1 MGLGRNDNYQSANEG
16 PMRDN
21 INVIKDVQGDSL
33 TCLKIEKRQHFG
45 DSANPA
51 KVINPVTGNS
61 AGDCVYKKP
70 RALPA
75 STAQP
80 PRCRCQVEG
89 CNVVLANAKEYHK
102 RHKVC
107 EMHSKALKVI
117 VLGTEQ
123 RFCQQCSR

>member
-1 MGLGRNDNYQSANEG
+1 
-16 PMRDN
+16 MRDN

-33 TCLKIEKRQHFG
+33 TCLKLEKRQHFG

-51 KVINPVTGNS
+51 KVINLVTGNS

-70 RALPA
+70 RALSA

-89 CNVVLANAKEYHK
+89 WQMQKNITRDIKSVKCIPKPSKSLFLVPSNASISS
-102 RHKVC
+102 V
-107 EMHSKALKVI
+107 A
-117 VLGTEQ
+117 GN
-123 RFCQQCSR
+123 

>member
-1 MGLGRNDNYQSANEG
+1 
-16 PMRDN
+16 MRDN

-33 TCLKIEKRQHFG
+33 TCLKLGKQQHFE
-45 DSANPA
+45 DAANPA
-51 KVINPVTGNS
+51 KVINLVTGSDS

-70 RALPA
+70 RDLPA

-80 PRCRCQVEG
+80 PRCQVEG

-102 RHKVC
+102 RHKVF
-107 EMHSKALKVI
+107 EMHSKAPKVI

-123 RFCQQCSR
+123 GN

>member
-1 MGLGRNDNYQSANEG
+1 MGLGRNDNYQSVNEG

-21 INVIKDVQGDSL
+21 INVINDVQGDSL
-33 TCLKIEKRQHFG
+33 TCLKLGKRQHFG
-45 DSANPA
+45 DSTNPA
-51 KVINPVTGNS
+51 KVINPVTSNS

-70 RALPA
+70 RALLA

-80 PRCRCQVEG
+80 PRCQVEG

-107 EMHSKALKVI
+107 EMHSKAPKVI

-123 RFCQQCSR
+123 RFCQQ

>member
-1 MGLGRNDNYQSANEG
+1 
-16 PMRDN
+16 MRDN

-33 TCLKIEKRQHFG
+33 TCLKLGKRQHFG
-45 DSANPA
+45 DAMNPA
-51 KVINPVTGNS
+51 KVINLVTGNS
-61 AGDCVYKKP
+61 TGDCVYKKP

-80 PRCRCQVEG
+80 PRCQVEG
-89 CNVVLANAKEYHK
+89 CNVVLATANANAKEYHK

-107 EMHSKALKVI
+107 EMHSKAPKVI

-123 RFCQQCSR
+123 HFCQQCSTSN

>member
-33 TCLKIEKRQHFG
+33 TCLKLGKRQYFG
-45 DSANPA
+45 DAANPA
-51 KVINPVTGNS
+51 KVINPV

-80 PRCRCQVEG
+80 PRCQVEG
-89 CNVVLANAKEYHK
+89 CNIVLANVKEYHK

-107 EMHSKALKVI
+107 EMHSKAPKVI
-117 VLGTEQ
+117 VFGTEQ
-123 RFCQQCSR
+123 RFC

>member
-1 MGLGRNDNYQSANEG
+1 
-16 PMRDN
+16 MRDN

-33 TCLKIEKRQHFG
+33 TYLKLEKWKHFG

-70 RALPA
+70 KTLPA
-75 STAQP
+75 LTAQP

-107 EMHSKALKVI
+107 EMHSKAPKVI
-117 VLGTEQ
+117 VLVPSNASVSSVAGN
-123 RFCQQCSR
+123 

>member
-1 MGLGRNDNYQSANEG
+1 
-16 PMRDN
+16 MRDN

-33 TCLKIEKRQHFG
+33 TCLKLEKRQHFG

-70 RALPA
+70 RALLA

-107 EMHSKALKVI
+107 EMHSKAPKVI

>member
-1 MGLGRNDNYQSANEG
+1 MGLERNDNYQSDNEG
-16 PMRDN
+16 LMRDN
-21 INVIKDVQGDSL
+21 INVIKDVQGGSL
-33 TCLKIEKRQHFG
+33 TCLKLGKQQHFG
-45 DSANPA
+45 DSVNPA
-51 KVINPVTGNS
+51 KVNNLVTGNS
-61 AGDCVYKKP
+61 AGDCVYKKQ

-80 PRCRCQVEG
+80 PHCQVEG
-89 CNVVLANAKEYHK
+89 CNIVLANAKEYHK

-107 EMHSKALKVI
+107 EMHFKAPKVI

>member
-33 TCLKIEKRQHFG
+33 TCLKRGKQQHFG
-45 DSANPA
+45 DAANPA
-51 KVINPVTGNS
+51 KVINPV
-61 AGDCVYKKP
+61 AGDCVYKKT

-80 PRCRCQVEG
+80 HRCQVEG
-89 CNVVLANAKEYHK
+89 CNVVLAIANAKEYHK

-107 EMHSKALKVI
+107 EMHSKAPKVI

>member
-1 MGLGRNDNYQSANEG
+1 MGLGTNDNYQSANEG

-33 TCLKIEKRQHFG
+33 TCLKLGKRQHFG
-45 DSANPA
+45 DAMNPA
-51 KVINPVTGNS
+51 KGINPF

-80 PRCRCQVEG
+80 PRCQVEG

-102 RHKVC
+102 RHKSMKCIRKPPKSFLLVP
-107 EMHSKALKVI
+107 SNAFVSS
-117 VLGTEQ
+117 VAGN
-123 RFCQQCSR
+123 

>member
-1 MGLGRNDNYQSANEG
+1 
-16 PMRDN
+16 MRD
-21 INVIKDVQGDSL
+21 VIKDVQGDSL
-33 TCLKIEKRQHFG
+33 TCLKLGKRKHFG

-51 KVINPVTGNS
+51 KVINLVTGNS

-80 PRCRCQVEG
+80 SRCQVEG

-102 RHKVC
+102 RHKSMKCIPKPPNSFFLVP
-107 EMHSKALKVI
+107 SNAFVSS
-117 VLGTEQ
+117 VAGN
-123 RFCQQCSR
+123 